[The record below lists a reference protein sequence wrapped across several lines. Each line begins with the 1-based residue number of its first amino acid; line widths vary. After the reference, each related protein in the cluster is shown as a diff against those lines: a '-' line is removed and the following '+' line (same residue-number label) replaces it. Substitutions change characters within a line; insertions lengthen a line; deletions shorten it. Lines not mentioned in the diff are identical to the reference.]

1 MTVEF
6 RPISDAIGAEIL
18 GVDLAKPV
26 APETFREIRK
36 IWLAHNIILFRR
48 QIMTPEQ
55 QIAFSRHFGEI
66 ELHTLSDYQ
75 MPGYPE
81 IFINSNVVVNG
92 KPVGA
97 QKSGRFWHSD
107 SQFLRIPSAGTLLF
121 AKEVPPEEGDTLY
134 ANMYQ
139 AYDTL
144 PEKTK
149 KRIEGLK
156 ATYSRVKAWEIGYKN
171 RAPMTP
177 EQKAK
182 FPDVTHPLVR
192 THPETGRR
200 ALYIGAWEERVRVE
214 GLPAAEGEALGKELY
229 DWAIQPRFAYAHH
242 WEVGDLIVWD
252 NRCAMHCAMPF
263 DESKYRRLMH
273 RCTIVGTVPSL

>member
-6 RPISDAIGAEIL
+6 KPISNAIGAEIL
-18 GVDLAKPV
+18 GVDISKPV
-26 APETFREIRK
+26 PPETFAEIRR
-36 IWLAHNIILFRR
+36 IWLDNNIILFRGVDW
-48 QIMTPEQ
+48 TPDE
-55 QIAFSRHFGEI
+55 QIAFSKNFGEI
-66 ELHTLSDYQ
+66 EMHTLSDYH
-75 MPGYPE
+75 MPGKPE

-107 SQFLRIPSAGTLLF
+107 SQFLAVPSSATLLF
-121 AKEVPPEEGDTLY
+121 AREVPPVEGDTLY
-134 ANMYQ
+134 ANMYR
-139 AYDTL
+139 AYEEL
-144 PEKTK
+144 PAAMK

-177 EQKAK
+177 EQKAR
-182 FPDVTHPLVR
+182 FPDVTHPIVR

-200 ALYIGAWEERVRVE
+200 ALYIGAWEERVRIE
-214 GLPAAEGEALGKELY
+214 GLPADEGEALGKELY
-229 DWAIQPRFAYAHH
+229 AWAIQPRFVYGHH
-242 WEVGDLIVWD
+242 WETGDLIVWD
-252 NRCAMHCAMPF
+252 NRCSMHCALPF

-273 RCTIVGTVPSL
+273 RCTVVGTVPAL